1 MSRYTSEH
9 DLPWF
14 SDPDY
19 DRSGQLIEPERDDPR
34 DEYNPELERKE
45 EENGNGCMR

>member
-9 DLPWF
+9 DLPWW

-19 DRSGQLIEPERDDPR
+19 DRSGELIEPERDDDPR
-34 DEYNPELERKE
+34 DEYNPDLERTE
-45 EENGNGCMR
+45 DESAL